1 MEWIAFRV
9 PVEVFEGYPEEVVKD
24 WEIIERYIDSLEIQK
39 AENEIRIMRQGLK
52 DLNKAIFELKHPKK

>member
-1 MEWIAFRV
+1 MEWITFRV
-9 PVEVFEGYPEEVVKD
+9 PVEIYESYPEDLVKD
-24 WEIIERYIDSLEIQK
+24 WQIEERYEDSEEIQK